1 MNLSLTVY
9 YHNFFR
15 AVFLSENIECRIKE
29 IKSIFNNN
37 KFHRRLI
44 TDKNFVSKLCF
55 VMLFEIRYENCIFW
69 PIYID
74 LQNYR
79 HVLSHILPMREKN
92 EIQRWKNLSYQLF
105 YKMKMQF
112 DLPKT
117 LFKNVESWG
126 LFWLL
131 SNLVFGTIFYTE

>member
-15 AVFLSENIECRIKE
+15 AVFLSENIECRIKK
-29 IKSIFNNN
+29 IKYFQQQQISPKTNNWQ
-37 KFHRRLI
+37 KFCIKAVFCNAH
-44 TDKNFVSKLCF
+44 
-55 VMLFEIRYENCIFW
+55 ENCIFW

-92 EIQRWKNLSYQLF
+92 ELQRWKNVSYQRF

-126 LFWLL
+126 LIWLL